1 MCGRYVIAK
10 KTNSKFPQINEN
22 NYNVCPGSSVP
33 IITSDANSIIRK
45 KWFFTPRLVKKRL
58 QYY

>member
-45 KWFFTPRLVKKRL
+45 KWFFSRLVKKRL

>member
-10 KTNSKFPQINEN
+10 ITNSKFLEINEN

-33 IITSDANSIIRK
+33 IITSDA
-45 KWFFTPRLVKKRL
+45 
-58 QYY
+58 Q